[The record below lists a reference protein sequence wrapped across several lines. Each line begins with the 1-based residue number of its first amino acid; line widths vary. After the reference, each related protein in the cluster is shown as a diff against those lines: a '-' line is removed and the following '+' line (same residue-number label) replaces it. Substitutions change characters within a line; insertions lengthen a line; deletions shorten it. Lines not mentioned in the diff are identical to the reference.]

1 MQVDFTIPD
10 WATHVL
16 SDLTDMERA
25 PHKVDASKVRKF
37 SVDLP
42 DDVYFEYAFA
52 DAAGEV
58 RPDPENDIKA
68 DNPWYPDASAVLGPD
83 YAPSPYATPE
93 LKAEGRV
100 LRKRL
105 ESEALGQTR
114 RLILY
119 TPKGY
124 EDAELPTVYVQDGT
138 AYYRIARLA
147 DVLETLLKENLI
159 RPAHLVFIEPIDRSA
174 EYRFNPDYRAFI
186 TNEVLPLVE
195 EELRTTDERIAMGA
209 SLGGLLSATLALHHP
224 QTFQTVVA
232 QSGAFLGSPEEL
244 DFYTG
249 KSSWVLDTLKEKDP
263 LDVRWYVEVGTLE
276 WLTNINR
283 QVRDVLKEKAYDFVY
298 DERHAGHNWTN
309 WRNGLADA
317 LRFALQPEQK

>member
-1 MQVDFTIPD
+1 MQVDFIIPE
-10 WATHVL
+10 WATQVI
-16 SDLTDMERA
+16 SDLTDMERS

-42 DDVYFEYAFA
+42 DDAYFEYAFI
-52 DAAGEV
+52 DEAGEV
-58 RPDPENDIKA
+58 RPDPDNDVEA
-68 DNPWYPDASAVLGPD
+68 DNPWYPDASAILGPNYKPSS
-83 YAPSPYATPE
+83 YADPE

-105 ESEALGQTR
+105 ESRHLGQTR
-114 RLILY
+114 RLIFY
-119 TPKGY
+119 TPKGFG
-124 EDAELPTVYVQDGT
+124 EEKLPTIYVQDGT

-186 TNEVLPLVE
+186 SDEVLPLVE
-195 EELRTTDERIAMGA
+195 EELNTTNERIAMGA

-224 QTFQTVVA
+224 ETFQTVVA

-244 DFYTG
+244 DFYAG
-249 KSSWVLDTLKEKDP
+249 KSSWVLEALKERQA
-263 LDVRWYVEVGTLE
+263 LELRWYVEVGTLE
-276 WLTNINR
+276 WLTDINR
-283 QVRDVLKEKAYDFVY
+283 KVREALKEKGCDVTYN
-298 DERHAGHNWTN
+298 ERNAGHNWTN

-317 LRFALQPEQK
+317 LQFALKP